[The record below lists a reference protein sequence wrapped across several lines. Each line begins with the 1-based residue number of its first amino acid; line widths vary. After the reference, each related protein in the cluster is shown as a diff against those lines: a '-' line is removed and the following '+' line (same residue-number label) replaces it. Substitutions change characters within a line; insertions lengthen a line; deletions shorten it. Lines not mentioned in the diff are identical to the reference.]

1 MIFSEV
7 AQQLAQI
14 GRDFHRRGWVL
25 GTSGNFSAV
34 LEREPLRVAITES
47 AADKGNLKAGQILE
61 IDGDA
66 SVLKPKGPRPSAE
79 TLVHLAVLRRT
90 DAASVLHTHSVWSTL
105 LSDWASSAGGFAIE
119 GYEMLKGL
127 AGVNTHEHREWLPV
141 LENTQDM
148 TALSCQVETLLA
160 ERPLTHAFLIERHGL
175 YTWGRSLDEAV
186 RHVEILE
193 FLMEVLWRSFEF
205 QNTNKRSAS
214 NER

>member
-1 MIFSEV
+1 MIYSDV
-7 AQQLAQI
+7 AQQFAQI

-47 AADKGNLKAGQILE
+47 AADKGSLKVGQVLQ
-61 IDGDA
+61 IDGHA
-66 SVLKPKGPRPSAE
+66 SVLEPRGAKPSAE
-79 TLVHLAVLRRT
+79 TLVHLAVLRST

-105 LSDWASSAGGFAIE
+105 LSDWASEAGGFVIE

-127 AGVNTHEHREWLPV
+127 AGVKTHEHREWLPV

-148 TALSCQVETLLA
+148 TALSCHVETLLA
-160 ERPLTHAFLIERHGL
+160 EKPLTHAFLIQRHGL

-205 QNTNKRSAS
+205 QSTNIRSEGNA
-214 NER
+214 R